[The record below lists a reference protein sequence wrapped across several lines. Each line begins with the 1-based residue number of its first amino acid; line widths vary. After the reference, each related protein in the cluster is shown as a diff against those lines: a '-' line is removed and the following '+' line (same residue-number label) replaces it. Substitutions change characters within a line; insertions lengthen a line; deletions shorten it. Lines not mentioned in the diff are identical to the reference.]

1 MIRSMKTH
9 IRPDGRHFVW
19 DPDAGSVAEAKA
31 DLYCTVESTEVD
43 PYLALGFEVNR
54 REGMY
59 LLPIRAVRIDPLQ
72 GVVFAQ
78 ADEVDETTLRLLDD
92 ELRQDVPGTNGWQ
105 WPEAGFREETY
116 EAAEFDPTTYLV
128 AVDSAM
134 REYIGIVRVWMKE
147 PTPRLGFIGVHR
159 RYRRRGIARALLAEV
174 FSRLVERGVSEVST
188 EIDETNTAS
197 RALFEGL
204 GARRTGHLG
213 RAGQT
218 LRPNELARQATF
230 PHARTAEN
238 FRSVVGSG
246 VFSIIPTRADRGG
259 AQGAGEPSSEQARD

>member
-1 MIRSMKTH
+1 MRNPLLEARQQTLESVAVPSSSSTHHQMRPPFRTTAEQQPVESRGAASFRVKGGGMMRSMKTH

-59 LLPIRAVRIDPLQ
+59 LLPIRAVRIGPLQ
-72 GVVFAQ
+72 GVDFAQ
-78 ADEVDETTLRLLDD
+78 ADEVDEATLRLLDD

-105 WPEAGFREETY
+105 WPEAGFREETF

-128 AVDSAM
+128 AVDSAT

-147 PTPRLGFIGVHR
+147 PTPRLGFIGGASALPTP
-159 RYRRRGIARALLAEV
+159 RYRARAA
-174 FSRLVERGVSEVST
+174 
-188 EIDETNTAS
+188 
-197 RALFEGL
+197 
-204 GARRTGHLG
+204 
-213 RAGQT
+213 
-218 LRPNELARQATF
+218 
-230 PHARTAEN
+230 
-238 FRSVVGSG
+238 
-246 VFSIIPTRADRGG
+246 RGG
-259 AQGAGEPSSEQARD
+259 LLPSRGTWCF

>member
-1 MIRSMKTH
+1 MIRSMKTRL
-9 IRPDGRHFVW
+9 RPDGRHFVW

-72 GVVFAQ
+72 GVDFAQ
-78 ADEVDETTLRLLDD
+78 ADEVDEATLRLLDD

-105 WPEAGFREETY
+105 WPEAGFREGTY

-128 AVDSAM
+128 AVDSTTG
-134 REYIGIVRVWMKE
+134 EYIGIVRVWMKE

-159 RYRRRGIARALLAEV
+159 RYRRRGIARAA
-174 FSRLVERGVSEVST
+174 
-188 EIDETNTAS
+188 
-197 RALFEGL
+197 
-204 GARRTGHLG
+204 
-213 RAGQT
+213 
-218 LRPNELARQATF
+218 
-230 PHARTAEN
+230 
-238 FRSVVGSG
+238 
-246 VFSIIPTRADRGG
+246 RGG
-259 AQGAGEPSSEQARD
+259 LLPSRGTWCFRGID